1 MEQKFI
7 DWIYANCRI
16 CNGDML
22 VLAESEED
30 ALYKASRLPDQVRCD
45 YFERVFRPV
54 SSRVVE
60 SNA

>member
-22 VLAESEED
+22 VLAMENPVNWDRFLRDSG
-30 ALYKASRLPDQVRCD
+30 LPSDTEMD
-45 YFERVFRPV
+45 F
-54 SSRVVE
+54 
-60 SNA
+60 

>member
-1 MEQKFI
+1 MFRFVK
-7 DWIYANCRI
+7 YAMPA
-16 CNGDML
+16 DQEWFQT

-45 YFERVFRPV
+45 YFERVFRLV